1 MAGFV
6 MENYFY
12 KEIVCV
18 ELLNYLSLLAHLSLP
33 FLLVKNKE
41 REGERDTLTR

>member
-1 MAGFV
+1 

-12 KEIVCV
+12 KEIIWV
-18 ELLNYLSLLAHLSLP
+18 ELLKYLSLLVHLILP

-41 REGERDTLTR
+41 REGERDTLIR